1 MNIAAG
7 REHPEV
13 EQRQENKEPW
23 RLTLPDRESVFVGE
37 LAEPGE
43 WIVANIQT
51 NSTWPVNAQKVM
63 YHERAFWILPLMKGF
78 YPASP

>member
-51 NSTWPVNAQKVM
+51 NSTWP
-63 YHERAFWILPLMKGF
+63 
-78 YPASP
+78 